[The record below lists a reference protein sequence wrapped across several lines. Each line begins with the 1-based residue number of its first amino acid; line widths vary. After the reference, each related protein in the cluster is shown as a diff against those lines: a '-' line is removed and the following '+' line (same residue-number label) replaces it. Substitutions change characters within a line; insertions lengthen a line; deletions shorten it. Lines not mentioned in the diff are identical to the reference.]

1 MRQTFI
7 LLALSMLSSTGVM
20 LVRTESHTVRFD
32 NRCDL
37 GKPQLVI
44 GGVILSNGEDWTS
57 NGPAQS
63 GIAYLQTG
71 QCQLNGERCAL
82 VEFNL
87 NNPACEGCGS
97 YVDISLIE
105 PHALNIPVQFSFFN
119 GCDGQGATCTSS
131 GCSTAYHNSDD
142 NEVLASCQVNDVGL
156 LITFCPS

>member
-20 LVRTESHTVRFD
+20 LVRTESHTIRFD

-87 NNPACEGCGS
+87 NNPACEG
-97 YVDISLIE
+97 
-105 PHALNIPVQFSFFN
+105 FFN
-119 GCDGQGATCTSS
+119 GCDGRGATCTSS